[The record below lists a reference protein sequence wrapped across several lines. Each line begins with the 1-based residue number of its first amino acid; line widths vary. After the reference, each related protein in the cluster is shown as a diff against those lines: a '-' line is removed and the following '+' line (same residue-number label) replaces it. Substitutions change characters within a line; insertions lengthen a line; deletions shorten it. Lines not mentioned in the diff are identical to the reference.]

1 MKSNFAAVM
10 ERSSAV
16 CNWRKSLRAV
26 SFFLCT
32 IRSDSLVGTCLALHS
47 WLPGESVIMRF
58 AAVIQ
63 IAILPSRP
71 ARTHVH
77 ASIWLGERIFYSG
90 LKIF

>member
-10 ERSSAV
+10 ERCSAV
-16 CNWRKSLRAV
+16 CKWRKSLRAV

-47 WLPGESVIMRF
+47 LVPGESVIIRF
-58 AAVIQ
+58 AAVLQ

-71 ARTHVH
+71 AGTHVH
-77 ASIWLGERIFYSG
+77 ASIWLGEEYF
-90 LKIF
+90 LLA